1 MASTISN
8 LEEAAANHAAKI
20 WLGIAVGAAV
30 GIGIALSRKKRGRWE
45 TAKEISHRISDRSGD
60 LAEATRGLVERV
72 RNIYE
77 ETRKVVDDAGSIWDQ
92 GRKLVRH

>member
-30 GIGIALSRKKRGRWE
+30 GIGIALSRRKRGRWE
-45 TAKEISHRISDRSGD
+45 TAKEIGHRISDRSGD
-60 LAEATRGLVERV
+60 LADATRGLVERV

-77 ETRKVVDDAGSIWDQ
+77 ETRKVVDDAGTIWHQ